1 MASKPTSW
9 HLPKLFFDCSTESQL
24 PHFISFLFI
33 QTHGLTS
40 LCCWGLVGSPWLRT
54 EGTYLLSILWLFYTF
69 TQPCFLSL
77 TEYGVGK
84 WLITAPTRFT
94 VQGALWILLQRSAI
108 HVHLPKW
115 LLPCS
120 KCLKCTPG
128 PRTALPT
135 DQGFS
140 GIFSTR
146 RCSVAQKV

>member
-1 MASKPTSW
+1 MGSKPTSW

-33 QTHGLTS
+33 QTHGLTP
-40 LCCWGLVGSPWLRT
+40 LCCWGLVGSLWLRT
-54 EGTYLLSILWLFYTF
+54 EGTYLLSILWLFYTV
-69 TQPCFLSL
+69 TQPSFLSL

-84 WLITAPTRFT
+84 WLVTAPTRFT
-94 VQGALWILLQRSAI
+94 VQGALWVLQRSTI
-108 HVHLPKW
+108 HVRLPTW

-120 KCLKCTPG
+120 KCFLQCPLG